1 MGASRVGIVTDS
13 TSDIPDDEAGDL
25 GIRVVPAVLVIGEET
40 LQDGRDISRSDFYRR
55 MPDFPKP
62 ATTGSP
68 SPAVF
73 QEHYQALFD
82 QGIDR
87 ILSIHVAASLSGML
101 NSAAQAAKAFGDR
114 VKLYDSGQVSM
125 GLGLQAIEGA
135 AAARGGASLEE
146 ITHRIQ
152 SARERIHLLALIR
165 TLEYLR
171 RSGRVSWLQAGVGD
185 LLRIKMLLTVRDGLV
200 EAVGRARTWSKG
212 LSELTDQARSWTPFQ
227 RLAILHSGIPEE
239 AAELAKQ
246 LRPACETE
254 PAIVQVTTVIGAHV
268 GPGSL
273 GLAGLQRD

>member
-1 MGASRVGIVTDS
+1 MAASRIGIVTDS
-13 TSDIPDDEAGDL
+13 TSDIPDDEARELD
-25 GIRVVPAVLVIGEET
+25 IQVVPAVLVIGEET
-40 LQDGRDISRSDFYRR
+40 LQDGREISRSDFYRR
-55 MPDFPKP
+55 MPEFPQP

-73 QEHYQALFD
+73 GEKYQSFFD
-82 QGIDR
+82 QGVER

-101 NSAAQAAKAFGDR
+101 NSAAQAAKDFGDR
-114 VKLYDSGQVSM
+114 VQLYDSGQVSM
-125 GLGLQAIEGA
+125 GLGLLAIEA
-135 AAARGGASLEE
+135 AIAARAGASLEE
-146 ITHRIQ
+146 VTHRIRA
-152 SARERIHLLALIR
+152 ARERVHLVALIR

-200 EAVGRARTWSKG
+200 EAVGRARTWSRG
-212 LSELTDQARSWTPFQ
+212 LSELTDLAHSWSPFQ
-227 RLAILHSGIPEE
+227 RLAVLHSGIPDE

-246 LRPACETE
+246 MRPLCENE

-273 GLAGLQRD
+273 GLAGLQRG